1 MYLQGENPRVSKTT
15 HRDDCLELMKQNK
28 PKHPMTFPGQ
38 GLYLPSLTTC
48 LMEKLSAAKAG
59 PSQGFVMQCRAR
71 TDCWWGLGAVCS
83 KLPKYTWLSPKRM
96 WVSHE
101 CMFIMPPATSPP
113 MEAVGAPARG
123 YWRHIITVAEGYL
136 RFTLDIL
143 YWHVC
148 ISVYNKP
155 YKYCRK
161 KTQVKQD

>member
-161 KTQVKQD
+161 KTQVK